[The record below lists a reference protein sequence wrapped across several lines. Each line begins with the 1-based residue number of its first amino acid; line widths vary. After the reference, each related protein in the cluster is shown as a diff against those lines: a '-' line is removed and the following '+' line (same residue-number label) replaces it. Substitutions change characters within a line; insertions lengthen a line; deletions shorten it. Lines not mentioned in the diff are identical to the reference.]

1 MVTHLRSGCWWTVDV
16 HAMSGGGQLKVGV
29 VGCGYWGSKHVRVLH
44 AMPEVSEVVAV
55 DPFEERLHSLKQA
68 FPGLAMYPYLESALD
83 HVDAVIIATPPSTHA
98 ALALTALASG
108 KSVLVEKP
116 LATSTRDARQL
127 IDAGPRRSLV
137 MESVRIVADDPAVP

>member
-1 MVTHLRSGCWWTVDV
+1 M
-16 HAMSGGGQLKVGV
+16 KVGV
-29 VGCGYWGSKHVRVLH
+29 VGCGYWGSKHVRMLH

-68 FPGLAMYPYLESALD
+68 FPGLAMYPHLESALD

-127 IDAGPRRSLV
+127 IDAGPRRSLN
-137 MESVRIVADDPAVP
+137 SS